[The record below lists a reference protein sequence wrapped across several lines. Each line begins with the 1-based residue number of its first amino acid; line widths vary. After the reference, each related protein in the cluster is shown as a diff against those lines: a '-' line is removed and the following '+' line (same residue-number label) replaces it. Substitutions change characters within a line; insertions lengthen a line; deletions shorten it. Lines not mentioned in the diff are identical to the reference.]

1 MNTTMN
7 MTLPPIEGNLS
18 GAEIITIVI
27 ASIAGLPLLIL
38 LVWNCIKCCRQEQ
51 DSRKLMDYA
60 DLESSF
66 EVLGKEIPLKNERH
80 GLAKL
85 K

>member
-1 MNTTMN
+1 MIV
-7 MTLPPIEGNLS
+7 TLPPIEGNLS
-18 GAEIITIVI
+18 GAEVITIVI

-38 LVWNCIKCCRQEQ
+38 LVWQCIKCCRQDQ
-51 DSRKLMDYA
+51 DTQKLMDYA
-60 DLESSF
+60 DIESSF
-66 EVLGKEIPLKNERH
+66 EVIGTEILTTKKERH